1 MKGDLVKWFD
11 DSFFDKFL
19 IFVHESI
26 SHSIN
31 YISCPSCDHIS
42 NKVQTTLLQVDRTS
56 EWFVPK
62 FGSKKFR
69 ISIGIL
75 FLPYTSIVT
84 CFAALGAI
92 SGPLQLER
100 VAAICVIYVLALGVG
115 AHLLDAVGGKTK
127 PWGNLPKRKI
137 GVLALVAVGI
147 AFSVGIYFAFLD
159 SPWLFPI
166 GIIEGFFLFAYS
178 LELFG
183 GKFHNNPSTIFS
195 WGILPVFAGSVIQTN
210 SITIETII
218 IASITA
224 LVTYALIKTSRQ
236 YKLLKRDN
244 GDAHIIKKKERIL
257 KLITIGVIA
266 STIIFFIIRYY
277 NFIWEIPKIQMNVK
291 YSEGKLYKKDSF
303 LE

>member
-1 MKGDLVKWFD
+1 M
-11 DSFFDKFL
+11 
-19 IFVHESI
+19 
-26 SHSIN
+26 
-31 YISCPSCDHIS
+31 
-42 NKVQTTLLQVDRTS
+42 QVDRTS

-84 CFAALGAI
+84 CFAVLGAI
-92 SGPLQLER
+92 SGSLQLER
-100 VAAICVIYVLALGVG
+100 VVAICVIYVLALGVG

-137 GVLALVAVGI
+137 GIIALVAVGI

-166 GIIEGFFLFAYS
+166 GVIEGFFLFAYS

-183 GKFHNNPSTIFS
+183 GKFHNNISTIFS

-210 SITIETII
+210 TITIETMI
-218 IASITA
+218 IATITA
-224 LVTYALIKTSRQ
+224 FVTYALIKTSRQ

-257 KLITIGVIA
+257 KLITIGVIS
-266 STIIFFIIRYY
+266 STIIFLIIRYY
-277 NFIWEIPKIQMNVK
+277 NLI
-291 YSEGKLYKKDSF
+291 
-303 LE
+303 